1 MDNILIVEVLLV
13 EDIGKLLDI
22 SIVELIVCFFGVI
35 GECCNGCISGI
46 FVCGFNENYVGM
58 LLNGCEFL
66 GMGDNCGVEF
76 DFYLMEIILNIL
88 VYKILEVG
96 MII

>member
-1 MDNILIVEVLLV
+1 MDNMLIVEVLLV
-13 EDIGKLLDI
+13 EDIGKLFDI
-22 SIVELIVCFFGVI
+22 SIVEFIVWLFGVM
-35 GECCNGCISGI
+35 GECRNGCMSGI

-58 LLNGCEFL
+58 LLNGCELL

-88 VYKILEVG
+88 VYKMLEVG
-96 MII
+96 MIM